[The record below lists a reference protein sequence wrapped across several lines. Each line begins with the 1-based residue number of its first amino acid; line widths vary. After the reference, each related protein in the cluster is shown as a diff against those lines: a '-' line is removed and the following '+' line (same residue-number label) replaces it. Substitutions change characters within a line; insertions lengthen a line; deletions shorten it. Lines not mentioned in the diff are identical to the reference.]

1 MNDPILSL
9 IFQDKFCNRKVSFE
23 QQLYLSLDLDQHEYG
38 NVPAYRY
45 IIHFFFRRN
54 KVTVEENIIY
64 GCTDLEASNY
74 NPEATVDTGICVF
87 AGCTDTEAYN
97 FDRLATVDNGACNYS
112 VCPDFNG
119 DGEVQISDLMDF
131 LIQWGNI
138 E

>member
-1 MNDPILSL
+1 LDWVIESCEVDAYDDADILAWMLGVAGSPEVNT
-9 IFQDKFCNRKVSFE
+9 CGMAGCA
-23 QQLYLSLDLDQHEYG
+23 YLG
-38 NVPAYRY
+38 A
-45 IIHFFFRRN
+45 I
-54 KVTVEENIIY
+54 
-64 GCTDLEASNY
+64 NY

-97 FDRLATVDNGACNYS
+97 FDRLATVDNGSCNYS